1 MSVADQ
7 AMSLFAASRGY
18 MKDVEIDKVID
29 FEGALLAY
37 FDSEKAELK
46 KQINETGDWDDD
58 IEKQFTDFVE
68 DFKKTQTY

>member
-29 FEGALLAY
+29 FEEALLAY

>member
-1 MSVADQ
+1 
-7 AMSLFAASRGY
+7 

-29 FEGALLAY
+29 FEGALAY
-37 FDSEKAELK
+37 FDSEKAETK

>member
-1 MSVADQ
+1 
-7 AMSLFAASRGY
+7 MSLFAASRGY